1 MKKIVPFIL
10 AFAAALPCMT
20 VAANRAEPDFILNG
34 MEPEYY
40 IMLNSVNTDSQELL
54 LGSLS
59 AKYESNGKPE
69 TISAGNDTGG
79 VSYGA
84 YQFSSVYGVPMEFV
98 NWCITSGEG
107 ADTGE
112 RLLLAYRLDG
122 NTYGEFFNA
131 EWKRIADEN
140 ATAFLILQ
148 HNFTKTKF
156 YDVMV
161 AKLEAKVH
169 GFKADNYTVAL
180 KNVIWSRAVQQGVNS
195 DVIFKAIENLG
206 GFKYQAEDV
215 LIKAIYAQSSL
226 LVDTPPYAD
235 SVKIEES
242 SAKKYGVDSKTV
254 TGKYLYYYSRNS
266 SDIQVSVYRRLAVNE
281 LSDAL
286 KMYEKYKSD
295 NPLLPSDPDT
305 TKPVEPGTT
314 VPVEPGTTKPVEP
327 GTTLPVEPGDG
338 LIPIPPTTTKPSGQ
352 EETTTEPI
360 TQPSTE
366 PEEQPGN
373 NGGSILDGIGNFFR
387 SILGGIAK
395 VIELILNFV
404 YSFV

>member
-10 AFAAALPCMT
+10 AFAVALPCMT
-20 VAANRAEPDFILNG
+20 VVANRAEPEFILNG

-40 IMLNSVNTDSQELL
+40 IMLNSVNTDSEEFL

-69 TISAGNDTGG
+69 TISDGKDTGG

-107 ADTGE
+107 AETGE
-112 RLLLAYRLDG
+112 RLLLAYRADG
-122 NTYGEFFNA
+122 NTYGESFNA
-131 EWKRIADEN
+131 EWKRIAAEN

-148 HNFTKTKF
+148 HNFTKAKF

-195 DVIFKAIENLG
+195 DVIFKAIENIG
-206 GFKYQAEDV
+206 GFRYQAEDI

-235 SVKIEES
+235 SIKIEES
-242 SAKKYGVDSKTV
+242 SAKKYGIDSKTV

-281 LSDAL
+281 LNDAL

-295 NPLLPSDPDT
+295 NPLLPSAPDT
-305 TKPVEPGTT
+305 TKPVEPATT
-314 VPVEPGTTKPVEP
+314 VPVTPGTTVPVEP
-327 GTTLPVEPGDG
+327 GTTLPVEPGEG
-338 LIPIPPTTTKPSGQ
+338 LVPIPPATTKPSVQ
-352 EETTTEPI
+352 EETTTQPLTE
-360 TQPSTE
+360 PSTE
-366 PEEQPGN
+366 PDDSGN
-373 NGGSILDGIGNFFR
+373 SFFGSAGDFFR
-387 SILGGIAK
+387 SILGGIARFM
-395 VIELILNFV
+395 ELILNFI

>member
-10 AFAAALPCMT
+10 AFAVALPCMT
-20 VAANRAEPDFILNG
+20 VAANRAEPEFILNG

-40 IMLNSVNTDSQELL
+40 IMLNSVNTDSEEFL

-69 TISAGNDTGG
+69 TISDGKDTGG

-107 ADTGE
+107 AETGE
-112 RLLLAYRLDG
+112 RLLLAYRADG
-122 NTYGEFFNA
+122 NTYGESFNA
-131 EWKRIADEN
+131 EWKRIAAEN

-148 HNFTKTKF
+148 HNFTKAKF

-195 DVIFKAIENLG
+195 DVIFKAIENIG
-206 GFKYQAEDV
+206 GFRYQAEDI

-235 SVKIEES
+235 SIKIEES
-242 SAKKYGVDSKTV
+242 SAKKYGIDSKTV

-281 LSDAL
+281 LNDAL

-295 NPLLPSDPDT
+295 NPLLPSAPDT
-305 TKPVEPGTT
+305 TKPVEPATT
-314 VPVEPGTTKPVEP
+314 VPVTPGTTVPVEP
-327 GTTLPVEPGDG
+327 GTTLPVEPGEG
-338 LIPIPPTTTKPSGQ
+338 LVPIPPATTKPSVQ
-352 EETTTEPI
+352 EETTTQPLTE
-360 TQPSTE
+360 PSTE
-366 PEEQPGN
+366 PDDSGN
-373 NGGSILDGIGNFFR
+373 SFFGSAGDFFR
-387 SILGGIAK
+387 SILGGIARFM
-395 VIELILNFV
+395 ELILNFI